1 MLYNSS
7 RRLSVYRFFSFLFHW
22 TTVNDMEK
30 KKVDKIIRD
39 SLGPDLAFHGI
50 DAGMGPPA
58 KGCLCGLSYSSIKG
72 D

>member
-1 MLYNSS
+1 
-7 RRLSVYRFFSFLFHW
+7 
-22 TTVNDMEK
+22 MEK

-58 KGCLCGLSYSSIKG
+58 RGCLCGLSYSSIKG
-72 D
+72 DYIVNTLD